1 MNGLRSGLSGNANS
15 TYRNNRHLVYD
26 ILRKHRSLSKT
37 EIAKRTGMTS
47 MTAGNIIRDLAE
59 MGFIQSVGSESTGG
73 RKALLYALQSDRWSI
88 SVDLSSDEI
97 LIALIDIKGFIRELR
112 RYNTEGQDGTRM
124 LQLINALSS
133 FLNSCVKGP
142 IEDQVVGIGVAIP
155 GLVDDETGIA
165 HVSFPLKWENVPV
178 RSVLEQAF
186 SYPIMI
192 GKETHAAIA
201 GEYYF
206 GAAESE
212 NSLYVNLG
220 AGIGVGIMINGQIH
234 DGASKMAGELG
245 HIIVEP
251 DGPLCECGNRGCLE
265 RVASLRALLQQAKEA
280 ARSGVSPMLAQIHAQ
295 KGHLNIGD
303 LVAAI
308 EGGDAVASEIMGT
321 GAKYLAMAIVALK
334 RLFDPPVIVI
344 GGNELEEEKF
354 YCKEVT
360 RYVRELSGRLDRG
373 TDITFSKLGEQAR
386 LLGASTWVFD
396 SLFQHC
402 LEANGG
408 C

>member
-1 MNGLRSGLSGNANS
+1 MNGFRNGLSGNANS
-15 TYRNNRHLVYD
+15 TYRNNRQLVYD
-26 ILRKHRSLSKT
+26 ILRKQGSLSKT
-37 EIAKRTGMTS
+37 EIGKRTGMTS
-47 MTAGNIIRDLAE
+47 MTAGNIIRDLSE
-59 MGFIQSVGSESTGG
+59 MGFIQSVGTESTGG
-73 RKALLYALQSDRWSI
+73 RKALLYALESHSWSI
-88 SVDLSSDEI
+88 AVDLSSDEI
-97 LIALIDIKGFIRELR
+97 LIALIDIKGSIRELR
-112 RYNTEGQDGTRM
+112 RYHTDGQDGTRM
-124 LQLINALSS
+124 LQLIHALSD
-133 FLNSCVKGP
+133 FLGSKGSVR
-142 IEDQVVGIGVAIP
+142 DKVVGIGVAIP

-165 HVSFPLKWENVPV
+165 QMSLPLKWENVPV

-186 SYPIMI
+186 SYPIII

-206 GAAESE
+206 GAADSE

-265 RVASLRALLQQAKEA
+265 RVASLRALLQQAREA
-280 ARSGVSPMLAQIHAQ
+280 AQSGTSSMLAQIYAE

-303 LVAAI
+303 LVVAV
-308 EGGDAVASEIMGT
+308 EGGDVVAGEIMGR
-321 GAKYLAMAIVALK
+321 GAKNLALAIITLK
-334 RLFDPPVIVI
+334 RLFDPPLIVI

-360 RYVRELSGRLDRG
+360 RYVKEFSGRLDGG
-373 TDITFSKLGEQAR
+373 TAITFSKLGEKAR

-396 SLFQHC
+396 SLLQHR
-402 LEANGG
+402 LTANDD
-408 C
+408 